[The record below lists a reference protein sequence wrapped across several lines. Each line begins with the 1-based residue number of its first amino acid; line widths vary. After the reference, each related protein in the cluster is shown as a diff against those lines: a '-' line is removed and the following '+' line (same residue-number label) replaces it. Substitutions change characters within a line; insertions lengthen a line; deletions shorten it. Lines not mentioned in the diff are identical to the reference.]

1 PGQQQHAFGGS
12 TQGNAMIYWG
22 GPEGYS
28 AARRQLLPG
37 IGLEDVS
44 IADLNN
50 DGFLDFVATHYSGSP
65 DRKHPSYVYW
75 NGPKGFAP
83 DRVTLLPTFAA
94 SGVMTADF
102 NRDGFRDIR
111 FANHVKDSDHNVSN
125 FIYWGSRDGFSE
137 SRRTE
142 VPNPGPHLLS
152 GRDIG
157 NVYDRSDRYD
167 YIPPPFD
174 TGAVSRFESLRW
186 EGEVPFRTRLEFQVR
201 TGATREELAA
211 AAWSGPSGAGSFYT
225 KSGETL
231 KGPGATGRWIQYK
244 ATLVSPDDANTP
256 VLRAVSISYR

>member
-1 PGQQQHAFGGS
+1 MRTHFNTSLSLKTPPKSFSILVSLALAATGAVVAENAPKIWKSS
-12 TQGNAMIYWG
+12 T
-22 GPEGYS
+22 
-28 AARRQLLPG
+28 
-37 IGLEDVS
+37 
-44 IADLNN
+44 
-50 DGFLDFVATHYSGSP
+50 FL
-65 DRKHPSYVYW
+65 
-75 NGPKGFAP
+75 
-83 DRVTLLPTFAA
+83 
-94 SGVMTADF
+94 
-102 NRDGFRDIR
+102 
-111 FANHVKDSDHNVSN
+111 DSDHNVSN